1 MKVKFIGPKK
11 ADYLVK
17 DNNIDLTY
25 GKVYDVIHQGDD
37 GSWYGI
43 IDDSEDDEYAYPA
56 SFFEV
61 VEE

>member
-1 MKVKFIGPKK
+1 MKIKYIGKK
-11 ADYLVK
+11 NMDYLVP
-17 DNNIDLTY
+17 NNSMALTY
-25 GKVYDVIHQGDD
+25 GKVYDVIHKGDD